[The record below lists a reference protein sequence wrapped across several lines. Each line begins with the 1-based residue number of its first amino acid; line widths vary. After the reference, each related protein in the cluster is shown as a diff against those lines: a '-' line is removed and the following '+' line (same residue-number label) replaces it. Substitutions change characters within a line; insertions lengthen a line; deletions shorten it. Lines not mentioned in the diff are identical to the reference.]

1 MTQILDVRLKRKI
14 PNSMIVS
21 DLVEEGSW
29 PNKNAFKENQ
39 TSQRT
44 EQALQGDKMLP
55 KKNQLALNK
64 TSKALHRSQ
73 NAFPNIRC
81 QSSLKI
87 CNSGIGCQ
95 LKFHGSDI
103 SFMTQISVSWL
114 RQDFGQR
121 SMLMSNFRSRI
132 NPCKCYGSPLQSA
145 LSDLKQTYHQNNKIE
160 LHLNEG

>member
-1 MTQILDVRLKRKI
+1 MHLRRTKPVR
-14 PNSMIVS
+14 
-21 DLVEEGSW
+21 E
-29 PNKNAFKENQ
+29 PNKHSKE
-39 TSQRT
+39 TRCFQR
-44 EQALQGDKMLP
+44 
-55 KKNQLALNK
+55 KNQLALNK

-73 NAFPNIRC
+73 NAFPNVRC

-114 RQDFGQR
+114 RQDFNQR

-132 NPCKCYGSPLQSA
+132 SLVSTMVTSSISPLRPENNNIIKTTRLNYIQLRINNFPNKTHLIFKSSSVNSI
-145 LSDLKQTYHQNNKIE
+145 LHQ
-160 LHLNEG
+160 